1 MAGTIAADTLT
12 HSSAGS
18 IATNYVVEGSAKVLG
33 NLQGDGSSNTAVSL
47 NISSVTD
54 GSAGLNTVAVSNAFT
69 AALAVSALIA
79 NHDSS
84 YNRTH
89 TVDDTSAS
97 SFVTRSVTAS
107 GGTLTD
113 TNPAHSIAFFGDLA

>member
-12 HSSAGS
+12 HSTAGS

>member
-1 MAGTIAADTLT
+1 MSTLKADTIVASDGSSPATLT
-12 HSSAGS
+12 KQSA
-18 IATNYVVEGSAKVLG
+18 AKVTG
-33 NLQGDGSSNTAVSL
+33 NLQGDGSSNSDISL
-47 NISSVTD
+47 NISSVID
-54 GSAGLNTVAVSNAFT
+54 GSAGLNTVAVTNAFT

-97 SFVTRSVTAS
+97 SFITRSVTAS